1 MRTAI
6 VAALLLIVPAGAT
19 AKIPSGDTIEKFKE
33 AQQLLD
39 EDPEHAYELAK
50 SLPSMSPA
58 DDVRLNLLVE
68 ASMRTQRVQEALDAL
83 DRLSRETA
91 DDSEAFRARLERAE
105 LLAMVGELDA
115 ADRELDALRKNKRD
129 VSGRGADRRYL
140 FSRLERLDHDIAKAG
155 GKDSGAKRRARA
167 QARKLLIHYPT
178 ELSTRRAGLVQ
189 APDDLSDADRYV
201 RARNL
206 MNSWGYRDAREEFE
220 RLRKHRKYSDVA
232 NWNLGI
238 IGLRKLRDRAEE
250 AEKIF
255 RRLAKK
261 GYREQDALWYLARAL
276 MKQEKYADAGKV
288 FDDIQKR
295 FSRSRYTSD
304 ILYYRGWLPYDH
316 RKNDEAIAGLEA
328 FVNKYGRRA
337 RKSSYVYGFLAWAY
351 MREKRWKDA
360 IEVWNQMLPF
370 GNTLVAGKAM
380 YWKAYAQRELGEK
393 QAAIETLSALR
404 ARYPLTY
411 YGFLGEQLRAE
422 IEGKSA
428 RASDVWWPDGGGQL
442 DDAPRM
448 DVMAQRF
455 RKLDKKQARTWE
467 RVKVLALVGE
477 QHLARNELGPIESA
491 LLAEIPADKHD
502 EWIHALG
509 WFVGDYNEMW
519 DRATGGSISAPPGQ
533 PVPGELKS
541 AMAYPRAYKDI
552 VEGVADEFDLP
563 PYLIWAIMRQES
575 RYKPG
580 AVSYTDAVGAL
591 QMIPKTARRVARDL
605 GVTYDVRTFFRPEV
619 GFRFSGYY
627 MRKLLDTFDG
637 LLVPMASSYNS
648 GPQVVARW
656 FQRNPEASFPWLIEE
671 FEYNEGRAY
680 CRKVAEHM
688 LWYIYQYEPDV
699 DRRNAILEK
708 MFPLD
713 RTIEIPDEVGY

>member
-6 VAALLLIVPAGAT
+6 LLVLVLLLPSVAL
-19 AKIPSGDTIEKFKE
+19 AKIPSGETIEKFKQARE
-33 AQQLLD
+33 LLD
-39 EDPEHAYELAK
+39 EDPEKAYELAK
-50 SLPSMSPA
+50 SLPGMSPA
-58 DDVRLNLLVE
+58 DDVRLNLLIE
-68 ASMRTQRVQEALDAL
+68 AAMRTQRVQEALDAL
-83 DRLSRETA
+83 DRLSRETP
-91 DDSEAFRARLERAE
+91 DDNEAFRARLERAE
-105 LLAMVGELDA
+105 LLAMIGELDA
-115 ADRELDALRKNKRD
+115 AHKELEALRDDKRD
-129 VSGRGADRRYL
+129 VSGRGTDRRYL
-140 FSRLERLDHDIAKAG
+140 FSRIERLDHDIAKARG
-155 GKDSGAKRRARA
+155 TSDGKRRARS
-167 QARKLLIHYPT
+167 QAKKLLIHYPT
-178 ELSTRRAGLVQ
+178 EMATRREGLVQ
-189 APDDLSDADRYV
+189 APKDLSDADRYV

-206 MNSWGYRDAREEFE
+206 MNSWGYHDAREEFE
-220 RLRKHRKYSDVA
+220 RLKNHRKYSDVA
-232 NWNLGI
+232 QWNLGI

-276 MKQEKYADAGKV
+276 MKQEKYDAALKV
-288 FDDIQKR
+288 FDDIEKR
-295 FSRSRYTSD
+295 FPRSRYMSD

-316 RKNDEAIAGLEA
+316 RKNDEAIEGLTA

-337 RKSSYVYGFLAWAY
+337 RKSSYIYGFLAWAY
-351 MREKRWKDA
+351 MREKRWKEA
-360 IEVWNQMLPF
+360 IEVWNQMMPF

-393 QAAIETLSALR
+393 KAALETLSTLR
-404 ARYPLTY
+404 SRYPLTY

-428 RASDVWWPDGGGQL
+428 KASDVWWPEGGGQL
-442 DDAPRM
+442 DDSPKM
-448 DVMAQRF
+448 DVLKQRF
-455 RKLDKKQARTWE
+455 RRLDNKEEKTWE
-467 RVKVLALVGE
+467 RVKILALVGE
-477 QHLARNELGPIESA
+477 QHLARDELKSIEKK
-491 LLAEIPADKHD
+491 LLAEIPSDQQD
-502 EWIHALG
+502 EWVHSLG

-519 DRATGGSISAPPGQ
+519 DRATGGTISAPPGQ
-533 PVPGELKS
+533 PVPGKLKS
-541 AMAYPRAYKDI
+541 AMAYPRAYKKI
-552 VEGVADEFDLP
+552 VDEVAEEFDLP

-591 QMIPKTARRVARDL
+591 QMIPKTARLVARDL
-605 GVTYDVRTFFRPEV
+605 GVTYDIRTFFRPEV

-637 LLVPMASSYNS
+637 LFVPMASSYNS
-648 GPQVVARW
+648 GPEVVARW

-688 LWYIYQYEPDV
+688 LWYIYLYESDV

-708 MFPLD
+708 MFPLSRD
-713 RTIEIPDEVGY
+713 IEIPEEVGY